1 MKEYSICELS
11 ELLGISREMVRYYEK
26 CGAISLSRNN
36 ENNYRIY
43 VVGSAV
49 KAGNAL
55 VAMKEGFEAAL
66 KL

>member
-1 MKEYSICELS
+1 
-11 ELLGISREMVRYYEK
+11 MVRYYEK
-26 CGAISLSRNN
+26 CGAISLSGNN

-66 KL
+66 KQ

>member
-1 MKEYSICELS
+1 MKEYSIRELS

-26 CGAISLSRNN
+26 CGVISLSRNN

-43 VVGSAV
+43 VAGSAV

-55 VAMKEGFEAAL
+55 VAMKEGFEGAL